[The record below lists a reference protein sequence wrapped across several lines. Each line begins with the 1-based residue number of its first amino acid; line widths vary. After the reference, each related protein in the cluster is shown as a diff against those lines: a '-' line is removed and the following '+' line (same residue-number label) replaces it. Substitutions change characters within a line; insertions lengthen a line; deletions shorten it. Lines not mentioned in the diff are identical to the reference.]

1 MYCNKCGTKLLE
13 GSNFCHN
20 CGNNLKA
27 VKVIIREADESK
39 LNQLKLDDF
48 IKNATPEP
56 RDYEVS
62 TPIIK
67 TSKDETIIV
76 DKNVIV
82 DEVKPNLKD
91 QLQGY
96 FDSFKK
102 AQRKKP
108 TTEIPV
114 VPVKAEVDK
123 KPLVSKFDTAKDVDV
138 KIIKEIPKK
147 TKIEKESRP
156 FTNKLNAYF
165 ESIRTIDNKAGA
177 QLETDFETSSKLSKP
192 IPKISDFKIDE
203 EIFPIEESKE
213 KFEFALDF
221 KKKPKSN
228 EVVPVMEV
236 AKISAIQRFI
246 NFMKEDDLDD
256 DLILSKLDKK
266 SEPKVPKE
274 KVEVEN
280 NEETTSFFKNLL
292 KRDKPSVPET
302 TDIVSEK
309 KQSNKPDTIEEVR
322 VEELDASKVEISD
335 IEKIALDNGDATS
348 SIVEEPKVKEESK
361 VKKLWDFINAEDED
375 NLLEKVDE
383 IDVMDSDVTMEIS
396 DKSKEIFVASAVLDK
411 LKAFFGIGVTDFDD
425 GEEYDEEEDIKIS
438 KKTARVDTE
447 KKVAV
452 DKHIFTNKDHTI
464 TYSKQVIE
472 SALKEAEDNEKKK
485 NKIEETQVFTEP
497 LVTDDM
503 LIQEEV
509 LKEEQ
514 KQETK
519 KLDFNFDEI
528 KVVETNAE
536 AIAKELEKPKES
548 IFAIIGNFF
557 AGILK
562 SISEFFK
569 SMLKFFTLN
578 TKKKDEVEEQ
588 KKHDNIDIILNSSA
602 SQSSDTMPLIL
613 SEEEKKILNDELD
626 KRQGV
631 SELNILSRI
640 NKSISPYIRRLINLG
655 AIVRIP
661 ILLLAFALTYVTIS
675 WVVQHNIFRGIFTVI
690 KFAAIYITLGTAT
703 RASLDSLGV
712 RLKKKAVSFF
722 IILQM
727 AIYQIIDA
735 ILLRN
740 TLTGD
745 QNVQAILNVFSPN
758 LYTIGIIVVLA
769 LVMLIISYNKIS
781 ERNGTLLF
789 LGWYVVIA
797 TTITLMIILIDLL
810 FVTVL
815 STIFLHLMF

>member
-1 MYCNKCGTKLLE
+1 M
-13 GSNFCHN
+13 
-20 CGNNLKA
+20 
-27 VKVIIREADESK
+27 
-39 LNQLKLDDF
+39 
-48 IKNATPEP
+48 
-56 RDYEVS
+56 
-62 TPIIK
+62 
-67 TSKDETIIV
+67 
-76 DKNVIV
+76 
-82 DEVKPNLKD
+82 
-91 QLQGY
+91 
-96 FDSFKK
+96 
-102 AQRKKP
+102 
-108 TTEIPV
+108 
-114 VPVKAEVDK
+114 
-123 KPLVSKFDTAKDVDV
+123 DV

-309 KQSNKPDTIEEVR
+309 KQSIKPDTIEEVR